1 MKSLIYGYKYGT
13 VCSAEMSAFKAT
25 RLAAD
30 GGAGNPEASEG
41 TVSNFLQCMHDVTKH
56 SKANCAPQYASA
68 YSCMRGSLASGRE
81 NECTSALADF
91 AACRPQQ

>member
-1 MKSLIYGYKYGT
+1 MG
-13 VCSAEMSAFKAT
+13 AFKAS

-41 TVSNFLQCMHDVTKH
+41 HVSNFLQCMHDVTKH
-56 SKANCAPQYASA
+56 SKANCGAQYANA
-68 YSCMRGSLASGRE
+68 FSCMKGSLAGGRE
-81 NECTSALADF
+81 NECTTTLEEF